1 MPDRDQ
7 RTDAGLRTM
16 RGVES
21 LVGYQQL
28 MASEHAVSFFNLFQ
42 AMGGRESMKTL
53 VERGMAN
60 KDYTHINFKGGKYLA
75 RFLFDSMM
83 AGYHAYGF

>member
-1 MPDRDQ
+1 
-7 RTDAGLRTM
+7 
-16 RGVES
+16 
-21 LVGYQQL
+21 
-28 MASEHAVSFFNLFQ
+28 
-42 AMGGRESMKTL
+42 
-53 VERGMAN
+53 MAN